1 MRRSVTAGLR
11 GARGDSAEED
21 AERAFEK
28 WGLRGRRAW
37 RTTWT

>member
-1 MRRSVTAGLR
+1 MRCSVIAGLR

-28 WGLRGRRAW
+28 WG
-37 RTTWT
+37 